1 MYNIYKGDT
10 MKDLKVVFMG
20 TPEFSIPVLNKLIK
34 NTNVVL
40 VVTQPDAYVGRKKI
54 LTPSPI
60 KQVAIEHNI
69 ETFTPNKIREDYERI
84 IEVNPDIIIT
94 CAYGQIIPK
103 IILDYPK
110 YKCINVH
117 ASLLPKYR
125 GGAPI
130 HASIL
135 NGDEETGITIMYM
148 AEGMDDG
155 NIIKQSSIKI
165 SDNDNINTLSDKLSE
180 LGANLLIDTLP
191 SILNG
196 TCDSLKQDEDKVTF
210 AYTIKRKDELLDFNN
225 NYKDIFNKVRA
236 LYNRSYFILNNI
248 EYKVVSVRFENVKG
262 EIGKINHIYK
272 DGIGIGCLDGEVV
285 ITEFIPSGKK
295 QMTVSSY
302 INGIKKEN
310 LLGVNVNE
318 KN

>member
-1 MYNIYKGDT
+1 
-10 MKDLKVVFMG
+10 MKDLKVIFMG
-20 TPEFSIPVLNKLIK
+20 TPEFSIPVLNKLIE

-40 VVTQPDAYVGRKKI
+40 VVTQPDSYVGRKKV

-60 KQVAIEHNI
+60 KQVAIENNI
-69 ETFTPNKIREDYERI
+69 EVFTPNKIREDYNRI
-84 IEVNPDIIIT
+84 LEVNPDIIIT

-103 IILDYPK
+103 IILDAPK

-130 HASIL
+130 HAAIM
-135 NGDEETGITIMYM
+135 NGDTETGITIMYM

-155 NIIKQSSIKI
+155 NIIKEESIKI
-165 SDNDNINTLSDKLSE
+165 LDSDNINTLSDKLSL

-191 SILNG
+191 SIING
-196 TCDSLKQDEDKVTF
+196 TCDSIKQDESKVTF
-210 AYTIKRKDELLDFNN
+210 AYVIKRKDELIDFNN
-225 NYKDIFNKVRA
+225 NYKNIFNKVRA
-236 LYNRSYFILNNI
+236 LLNRSYFVLNGI
-248 EYKVVSVRFENVKG
+248 EYKVVSVRYENVQG
-262 EIGKINHIYK
+262 EVGKINHVYK
-272 DGIGIGCLDGEVV
+272 DGIGVGCKDGEVV

-295 QMTVSSY
+295 QMLVSSY
-302 INGIKKEN
+302 LNGIKKES

-318 KN
+318 

>member
-1 MYNIYKGDT
+1 

-20 TPEFSIPVLNKLIK
+20 TPEFSVPVLNKLIE

-40 VVTQPDAYVGRKKI
+40 VVTQPDSYIGRKKV

-60 KQVAIEHNI
+60 KQVAIENNI
-69 ETFTPNKIREDYERI
+69 EVFTPNKIREDYNRI
-84 IEVNPDIIIT
+84 LEINPDIIIT

-103 IILDYPK
+103 IILDAPK

-130 HASIL
+130 HAAIM
-135 NGDEETGITIMYM
+135 NGDAETGITIMYM

-155 NIIKQSSIKI
+155 NIIKEQSIKI
-165 SDNDNINTLSDKLSE
+165 LDSDNINTLSDKLSL

-191 SILNG
+191 SIING
-196 TCDSLKQDEDKVTF
+196 TCDSIKQDESKVTF
-210 AYTIKRKDELLDFNN
+210 AYVIKRKDELIYFNN
-225 NYKDIFNKVRA
+225 NYKNIFNKVRA
-236 LYNRSYFILNNI
+236 LLNRSYFILNGI
-248 EYKVVSVRFENVKG
+248 EYKVVSVRYENVQG
-262 EIGKINHIYK
+262 EVGKINHVYK
-272 DGIGIGCLDGEVV
+272 DGIGVGCKDGEVV

-295 QMTVSSY
+295 QMLVSSY
-302 INGIKKEN
+302 LNGIKKES

-318 KN
+318 